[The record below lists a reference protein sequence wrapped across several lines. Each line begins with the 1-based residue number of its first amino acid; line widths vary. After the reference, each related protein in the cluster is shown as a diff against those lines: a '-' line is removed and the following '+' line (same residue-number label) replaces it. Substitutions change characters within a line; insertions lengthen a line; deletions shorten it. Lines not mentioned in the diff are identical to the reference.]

1 MSKRTRSMESE
12 AGLNGF
18 TTPSTWS
25 TPLSSA
31 PPSCQHELGD
41 ANHNNEM
48 THPRARMEDGH
59 DFYVPDAGCPESIDA
74 WAAGLWRLDEF
85 NQAFFD
91 RDFTLYDS
99 QDSIA
104 SSDSQQDT
112 PLALP
117 HQQSLATAQAHILH
131 APPITVTPPSS
142 QETSTTSAR
151 SISPPQRRRRAVR
164 PRHPCSTL
172 GCNKT
177 FSRAS
182 DLDRHRRNVHCES
195 KEYYEC
201 CSHRCLYR
209 TRRKDKVQEHCQKVH
224 AHTRGAE
231 VFTVVPDDDDD
242 DDDV

>member
-1 MSKRTRSMESE
+1 MESE

-41 ANHNNEM
+41 ANHNKEM

-59 DFYVPDAGCPESIDA
+59 DCYVPDADCTESIDA

-85 NQAFFD
+85 DQALFD

-104 SSDSQQDT
+104 SSDYQQDT

-117 HQQSLATAQAHILH
+117 QQQSLATVQAHILH

-142 QETSTTSAR
+142 QGTSTTPAR
-151 SISPPQRRRRAVR
+151 SISPPQRRQRAVR
-164 PRHPCSTL
+164 PRHRCNTR

-201 CSHRCLYR
+201 CSRRCLYR
-209 TRRKDKVQEHCQKVH
+209 TRRKDKIQEHCQKVH
-224 AHTRGAE
+224 AHTRGVE

-242 DDDV
+242 ADNDDDDDV